1 MSEPDSTQ
9 RRRPPTIDLTA
20 KEVASE
26 PTGSTQNSAAAG
38 AAQERPAAGGNSR
51 RRLTPYAIGVV
62 AGAVFA
68 GAVLGGLWLTG
79 VLPAHET
86 PPPSAAQT
94 AKPAGADDIS
104 ARLDKIQQ
112 ALQAPRSDDALSARI
127 TQAEAQM
134 KALSDALVVLTHQV
148 NGVAA
153 ESRTALAQAKA
164 AAAAADAAK
173 TAAQAGAQRGDID
186 ALANRIAA
194 LEGAVKS
201 LSADLARRPS
211 SADDAAA
218 RATLA
223 AEALRAA
230 VERGAP
236 YQAELAAV
244 QSLGADP
251 SATAA
256 LEPFAAD
263 GIPGAAALGRELAA
277 LIPALQRASEPAARN
292 GSILGRLEA
301 SARNL
306 VRITPIDAAAA
317 PAAGGDASSVIGRIG
332 SDAVRGDLAAA
343 LGDIAHLPDDA
354 RALAQ
359 AWVKK
364 AEAREAAVAASRRIA
379 ADALAALSKPAA
391 Q

>member
-306 VRITPIDAAAA
+306 VRITPIEAAAV

-332 SDAVRGDLAAA
+332 SDAARGDLAAA